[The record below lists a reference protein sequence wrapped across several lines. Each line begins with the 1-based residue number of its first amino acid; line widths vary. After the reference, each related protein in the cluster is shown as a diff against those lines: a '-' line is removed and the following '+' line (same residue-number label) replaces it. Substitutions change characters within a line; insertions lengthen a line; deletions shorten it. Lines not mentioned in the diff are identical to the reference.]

1 MLQCS
6 NIAVAELFGQRI
18 ITIRVIT
25 CRFFV
30 MQEQASL
37 ASLTQGRRLQLQW
50 VFVRMVRPCKGVAPW
65 FVSDH
70 SVFNFS
76 ELP

>member
-1 MLQCS
+1 
-6 NIAVAELFGQRI
+6 
-18 ITIRVIT
+18 
-25 CRFFV
+25 

-50 VFVRMVRPCKGVAPW
+50 VFVRMVRPFKGVAPW
-65 FVSDH
+65 FVSDQ